1 MSKAFPQQDDPM
13 DRAFDS
19 ALSRALQPPAT
30 PPALRTR
37 LRAAMAQAAVTNVP
51 EVRRR
56 LEREHREE
64 LEALTRRYVRLK
76 RRTLSIMVGG
86 AFAAGA
92 AAAVALPWLTANFG
106 PIAPGLIASVSAIA
120 SIGIGI
126 SYWQAWRRE
135 RNFWAP

>member
-13 DRAFDS
+13 DRALDS
-19 ALSRALQPPAT
+19 ALSRALQPPAA
-30 PPALRTR
+30 PPALRAR
-37 LRAAMAQAAVTNVP
+37 LRAAMEQAAVTNIP

-64 LEALTRRYVRLK
+64 IEALTRQYVRLR

-106 PIAPGLIASVSAIA
+106 PIAPSLIAGVSAIA